1 MPSADESEE
10 QLEIACVAGGN
21 ISGIATLENS
31 LLDYYEV
38 LYHASSVTQQSLS
51 WVFILEN
58 VRFIFTQNPGHT
70 CS

>member
-10 QLEIACVAGGN
+10 QLEISCVAGGN
-21 ISGIATLENS
+21 ISGIATLGNS

-38 LYHASSVTQQSLS
+38 PYHASSVTQQSLS